1 MKFPELNRLLK
12 CCEDQLMK
20 HSESKSFDLFIHLKI
35 YFLSLDKLQFNEKKF
50 TDFLLEKSSI
60 KTIEISKSN
69 KELSTKLNEIE
80 ENFWNKDFTNDKK
93 TYGNNEI
100 YNSSPKEIVRNFID
114 FIERYYEVIYYK
126 ALLISISD
134 NYDNII
140 ELNKL
145 KNYASKYIIKIDIS
159 QIFLKLNKKNEGCLG
174 FVSTKIFN
182 IINDNFE
189 KLNKT
194 SNLYFSRSIREEKYS
209 NPESNTSYTEDK
221 EKYLQLTFDKEQT
234 AYNLKKKNIFFI
246 EFKIS
251 ENCDNENK
259 IDLNLNSIN
268 SVLIE
273 IYNKVKN
280 LKDNDRQLLS
290 VNILMKIY
298 TIPEICD
305 MYSEKYVDE
314 YLSKNCKP
322 NNLNFDIDY
331 LQFYEVNSLAN
342 NKYNTGESENLIP
355 LYIQSPNKNYYILI
369 SDHHKKYF
377 NKIFNT
383 FKSLENLI
391 FLEDLR
397 IIENTSSKTKN
408 LNYYKIDELVSTIES
423 DNFTEDSCEFPVI
436 DKDEFYK
443 NLIEEENDRNII
455 VLYR

>member
-221 EKYLQLTFDKEQT
+221 EK
-234 AYNLKKKNIFFI
+234 
-246 EFKIS
+246 
-251 ENCDNENK
+251 
-259 IDLNLNSIN
+259 
-268 SVLIE
+268 
-273 IYNKVKN
+273 
-280 LKDNDRQLLS
+280 
-290 VNILMKIY
+290 
-298 TIPEICD
+298 
-305 MYSEKYVDE
+305 
-314 YLSKNCKP
+314 
-322 NNLNFDIDY
+322 
-331 LQFYEVNSLAN
+331 
-342 NKYNTGESENLIP
+342 
-355 LYIQSPNKNYYILI
+355 
-369 SDHHKKYF
+369 
-377 NKIFNT
+377 
-383 FKSLENLI
+383 
-391 FLEDLR
+391 
-397 IIENTSSKTKN
+397 
-408 LNYYKIDELVSTIES
+408 
-423 DNFTEDSCEFPVI
+423 
-436 DKDEFYK
+436 
-443 NLIEEENDRNII
+443 
-455 VLYR
+455 